1 MLLVKKHLGNLRD
14 LQQLLADADPASGIR
29 VSVCGRGEDA
39 EDIDLEFG
47 CEYEQ
52 VLKALIAAEEEA
64 LHVAAA
70 GVKHDLKIAE
80 SELIDYEAWKAKGKH
95 G

>member
-64 LHVAAA
+64 LHMAAA
-70 GVKHDLKIAE
+70 VVKHEIKAAE
-80 SELIDYEAWKAKGKH
+80 TERAAYEAWKAKGKH